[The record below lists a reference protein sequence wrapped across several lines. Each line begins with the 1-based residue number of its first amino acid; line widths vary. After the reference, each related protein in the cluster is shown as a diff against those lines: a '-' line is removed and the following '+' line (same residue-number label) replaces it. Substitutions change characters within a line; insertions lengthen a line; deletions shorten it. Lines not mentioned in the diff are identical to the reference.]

1 MSTKVNPEV
10 KSGSNATK
18 RTISAGET
26 FTDGMMIELVSGSS
40 GLDKPDFLLW
50 NGKKASVGT
59 HIKHGGRTYE
69 APELGPSLYR
79 ATRFPSRCDDYDSAP
94 HLFAAIADL
103 FMRRLDLPE
112 RESRLLTCFSISTWL
127 ADRLPSAPSLA
138 ISGPSQELGIDVLRL
153 LSCVCR
159 HPLMLASHSS
169 WLPIISSAITAY
181 PASRSA
187 RIEAQ
192 HAAIF
197 RASSRRG
204 LRVPGT
210 GGSVVDPYG
219 PIAILFGNDAAVDTL
234 GGGVIHISV
243 TPSKLQSSA
252 LDEQVQNEIANDFQP
267 RLLMYRLKN
276 HGKVS
281 APRIEVP
288 EFTFDMRQLARSVA
302 MCFPED
308 TQLAREAVQ
317 LLRPQDEE
325 VRGQRSRDVNCATV
339 EILFGNIHQRKQ
351 RAVRVD
357 ELAKDLNAL
366 LQSRGELIEYSAAEI
381 GWKLKGL
388 GLQRHSDRSGRQVLL
403 DRDTSIIVHRSARAY
418 ELPCPR
424 CEEGDCPDFAPRQVT
439 LPN

>member
-1 MSTKVNPEV
+1 
-10 KSGSNATK
+10 
-18 RTISAGET
+18 
-26 FTDGMMIELVSGSS
+26 
-40 GLDKPDFLLW
+40 
-50 NGKKASVGT
+50 
-59 HIKHGGRTYE
+59 
-69 APELGPSLYR
+69 
-79 ATRFPSRCDDYDSAP
+79 
-94 HLFAAIADL
+94 
-103 FMRRLDLPE
+103 
-112 RESRLLTCFSISTWL
+112 
-127 ADRLPSAPSLA
+127 
-138 ISGPSQELGIDVLRL
+138 
-153 LSCVCR
+153 
-159 HPLMLASHSS
+159 
-169 WLPIISSAITAY
+169 
-181 PASRSA
+181 
-187 RIEAQ
+187 
-192 HAAIF
+192 

-243 TPSKLQSSA
+243 TPPKLQSSA

-403 DRDTSIIVHRSARAY
+403 DRDTSIIVHRLARAY

-424 CEEGDCPDFAPRQVT
+424 CEEGDCPDFRPPASHSS
-439 LPN
+439 